1 MLFRFHA
8 NTLEESMKTCIEISD
23 RNDLISFLKN
33 KSTLFRN
40 IKEEEIQCDPYGYD
54 SRIGWRT
61 YLITDKYG
69 VIGMTNG
76 KI

>member
-8 NTLEESMKTCIEISD
+8 GTLEESMKTCIEVTNRKELVD
-23 RNDLISFLKN
+23 YLKN
-33 KSTLFRN
+33 KSNLFGN
-40 IKEEEIQCDPYGYD
+40 IVEEEIQCNLYGYD
-54 SRIGWRT
+54 NRIGWRT
-61 YLITDKYG
+61 YLITDKHG